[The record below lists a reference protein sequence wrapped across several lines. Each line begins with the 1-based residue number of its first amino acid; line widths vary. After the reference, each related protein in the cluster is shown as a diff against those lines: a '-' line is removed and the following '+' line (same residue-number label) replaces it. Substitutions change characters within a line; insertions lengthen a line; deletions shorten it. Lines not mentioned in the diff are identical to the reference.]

1 MAPKVDLVT
10 QHSARALSNSLQHNN
25 LFLMPV
31 WRTLGQAKLLVKAK
45 TLPKTLFFSTLIL
58 VVLFSMLM
66 PWRFRLKALGTMEP
80 VERAEVFIGTDGQ
93 VEELKVKHQ
102 DEVEKDQELLL
113 LSSPM
118 LEQQLAKL
126 SGDLAANTKQLK
138 SLRDQISMAEN
149 SRDRDRREQSS
160 NPADILARIDQVE
173 AEMDSQQVQLETV
186 LAQKKML
193 TVKSPIAGEIVTW
206 DVKRSL
212 PVGRPVAAGQR
223 VMTVANTD
231 PESEWELVVFLPEAD
246 LGHVLRYHFPG
257 DKNAPTEEKLLNKR
271 IDVTYVVQNEPS
283 RQLHGRVKAIQ
294 RAAELIEEKGV
305 CYRMLIEVNID
316 ENGKKQLDLD
326 SPSPGAEV
334 IARVHCGKRMLGY
347 VLFHDA
353 WEWLQLNAL
362 F

>member
-1 MAPKVDLVT
+1 
-10 QHSARALSNSLQHNN
+10 
-25 LFLMPV
+25 MPV

-58 VVLFSMLM
+58 VALVSMLF
-66 PWRFRLKALGTMEP
+66 PWKFRLKALGTMEP

-102 DEVEKDQELLL
+102 DKVQKDQELLL

-118 LEQQLAKL
+118 LDQQLAKL
-126 SGDLAANTKQLK
+126 SGDLATNTKRLK
-138 SLRDQISMAEN
+138 SLRDQFSMAEN
-149 SRDRDRREQSS
+149 RRDREGRSES
-160 NPADILARIDQVE
+160 NSPADILAQIDQVE
-173 AEMDSQQVQLETV
+173 TEMDSLEVQLLTV
-186 LAQKKML
+186 REQQKLL
-193 TVKSPIAGEIVTW
+193 TVKSPVTGEIVTW
-206 DVKRSL
+206 DIKRAL
-212 PVGRPVAAGQR
+212 PIGRPLAAGQR

-231 PESEWELVVFLPEAD
+231 PESEWELVVFLPEDD
-246 LGHVLRYHFPG
+246 LGHVLRHHFPN
-257 DKNAPTEEKLLNKR
+257 DMVAPTEEKLLNKT

-305 CYRMLIEVNID
+305 CYRMLIEINID

-326 SPSPGAEV
+326 SPNPGAEV